1 MEEQSSVNPFSLIVV
16 ARGGGGGGG
25 GVGRAEII
33 RAVVVSGKDLWKDR
47 A

>member
-16 ARGGGGGGG
+16 ARGGGGG